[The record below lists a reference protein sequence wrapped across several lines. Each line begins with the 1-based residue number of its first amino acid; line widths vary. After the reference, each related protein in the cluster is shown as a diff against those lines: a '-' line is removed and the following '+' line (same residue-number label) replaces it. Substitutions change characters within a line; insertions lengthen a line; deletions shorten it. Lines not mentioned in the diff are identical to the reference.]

1 MERFRTS
8 RILEEKH
15 STQIILFLH
24 ACGPQSKSNI
34 YKTIST
40 SCRMPQKLEM
50 LADEGIV
57 EEKRAVSGNS
67 KTVYALTSLGRTY
80 ANALEDLETQSG
92 GDFSPLRREMFKS
105 ISDERSD
112 DQREW

>member
-24 ACGPQSKSNI
+24 ACGPQSKSSI

-57 EEKRAVSGNS
+57 EEKRALTGNS
-67 KTVYALTSLGRTY
+67 KTVYALTSLGKTY

-92 GDFSPLRREMFKS
+92 GDFSPLRKEMFKS
-105 ISDERSD
+105 INDERTD
-112 DQREW
+112 EREW